1 MANKFGE
8 FVGMSIV
15 ALLLIAA
22 TATILAYAYFVF
34 TWAFGL
40 R

>member
-1 MANKFGE
+1 MIQKFGE
-8 FVGMSIV
+8 FVGMSLV
-15 ALLLIAA
+15 ALILIGVAVSVF
-22 TATILAYAYFVF
+22 AYGYFVF